1 MRSIV
6 VPISDAHDASWAV
19 AQIIEHYKKE
29 PVEVHLIT
37 VRHPLPLHISRFF
50 KVDGLH
56 DFYQQEGM
64 AVLEPAVKALN
75 AAGIP
80 HHDHVL
86 VGHRVETIVGFAKR
100 HHCEPLIEDKPP
112 TIFSFFGVASTAHRV
127 HRLMHTHAPS

>member
-6 VPISDAHDASWAV
+6 VPISDTHDASWAV
-19 AQIIEHYKKE
+19 AQIIEHYRKE
-29 PVEVHLIT
+29 PVEVHLLT
-37 VRHPLPLHISRFF
+37 VRHPLPQHVSRFF

-56 DFYQQEGM
+56 DFYQQAGM
-64 AVLEPAVKALN
+64 AVLEPAIKALD

-86 VGHRVETIVGFAKR
+86 VGHPVETIVAFAKR
-100 HHCEPLIEDKPP
+100 HHSEALIEDKPR
-112 TIFSFFGVASTAHRV
+112 TLFSLFGVASTASRV